1 RVPDYYERRQ
11 TLANAERYTTPE
23 LKEWETKVLGAEEQI
38 AKLESELFA
47 SIRDRIKAETRRL
60 QITAR
65 SIATLDVLCSLGE
78 TAARRNYVMP
88 TLHDGDEMEVRAG
101 RHPIIEAFTKNSF
114 VPNDAYLNN
123 STDRLLIV
131 TGANMGGKSTILRQ
145 IAIIQILAQI
155 GSFVPATAARLPIV
169 DRV

>member
-1 RVPDYYERRQ
+1 
-11 TLANAERYTTPE
+11 LA
-23 LKEWETKVLGAEEQI
+23 
-38 AKLESELFA
+38 
-47 SIRDRIKAETRRL
+47 
-60 QITAR
+60 
-65 SIATLDVLCSLGE
+65 E

-101 RHPIIEAFTKNSF
+101 RHPIVEAFTKNSF

-169 DRV
+169 DRVWTRVGASDDVASGRSTFMVEMTETATILRNST